1 MFIKFHA
8 HLLLRRGSSFYAVYD
23 AGCHVAFRLSLQVRN
38 QIPDLR
44 STLLFVYRYMYVLQI
59 SAHASHGG
67 GVSVAKVAKVGKE
80 RIEN

>member
-1 MFIKFHA
+1 MPT
-8 HLLLRRGSSFYAVYD
+8 FYYAEE
-23 AGCHVAFRLSLQVRN
+23 VAFTPSMMQDVALHFAFLFQVQN

-59 SAHASHGG
+59 SAHAWHGG

-80 RIEN
+80 

>member
-8 HLLLRRGSSFYAVYD
+8 HLYYGESSFYAVYD

-59 SAHASHGG
+59 SAHASHGD
-67 GVSVAKVAKVGKE
+67 GVSVAKVAKVAKVGKG
-80 RIEN
+80 